1 MIKKS
6 KSRVKKLSLPT
17 LSVEHHIHVLRDQKT
32 MLDSELATLY
42 GVTTGNLNLAVRRNG
57 TRFPAD
63 FMFRL
68 NRSEADCLLLQV
80 AIAKGGSG
88 GRKTLPFAF
97 TELGVAMLSSILKS
111 ERAVQMNISI
121 MRAFVQL
128 RNAIAHSRSIALRME
143 KLEQG
148 QERVGSVIE
157 ILVEDIDRLARDV
170 RQMKALPLPR
180 KRKIG
185 F

>member
-6 KSRVKKLSLPT
+6 KSRVKKLAAPA
-17 LSVEHHIHVLRDQKT
+17 LSVERHIHVLRGQKT
-32 MLDSELATLY
+32 MLDSDLAMLY
-42 GVTTGNLNLAVRRNG
+42 GVTTGNLNLAVRRNQ
-57 TRFPAD
+57 TRFPTD
-63 FMFRL
+63 FMFPL
-68 NRSEADCLLLQV
+68 NRSEADSLLLQF
-80 AIAKGGSG
+80 AIAKSGRG

-97 TELGVAMLSSILKS
+97 TELGVAMLSSVLKS
-111 ERAVQMNISI
+111 ERAVQMDMSI
-121 MRAFVQL
+121 MRAFVQM
-128 RNAIAHSRSIALRME
+128 RNAIAHNRSIAVRME
-143 KLEQG
+143 KLERG

-157 ILVEDIDRLARDV
+157 ILAEDIDRIAGDV